1 MRLKRLRKELIKRG
15 AIPYLITDLKNIKYL
30 TGFSGSNG
38 YLIVSE
44 KNSIFI
50 SDSRYEEYA
59 KSVIPED
66 CEFFLQE
73 GNAFEAISSTIKK
86 RGIKEIYVEASNI
99 TLAFHSELKKALSK
113 VKIVPVIDDPVA
125 DLRAIKDENEISL
138 IKEACAIT
146 DRCFAHLLQ
155 IIKPGVTEWDI
166 SVEIDYFFK
175 RNGCRS
181 CAFDPIV
188 ASGSGSSMPHYKP
201 ENKKIEPG
209 EILLIDMGCVFQGYN
224 SDLTRTIFI
233 DKIDPALAEIYE
245 IVFQAQS
252 KALNAVKPGL
262 DTGKLDSVARNFI
275 TQKGYGENFGHGL
288 GHGVGIDI
296 HESPAIK
303 KNISSKLKKNM
314 VITIEPGIY
323 IPGRGGV
330 RIEDTVLVSQQG
342 FEVLTKSSKDLIVI

>member
-1 MRLKRLRKELIKRG
+1 
-15 AIPYLITDLKNIKYL
+15 
-30 TGFSGSNG
+30 
-38 YLIVSE
+38 
-44 KNSIFI
+44 
-50 SDSRYEEYA
+50 
-59 KSVIPED
+59 
-66 CEFFLQE
+66 LQ
-73 GNAFEAISSTIKK
+73 F
-86 RGIKEIYVEASNI
+86 
-99 TLAFHSELKKALSK
+99 
-113 VKIVPVIDDPVA
+113 
-125 DLRAIKDENEISL
+125 
-138 IKEACAIT
+138 
-146 DRCFAHLLQ
+146 
-155 IIKPGVTEWDI
+155 IKPGVTEWDI